1 MNDRKIKAAIITG
14 TPAAAQ
20 PSWQRSLARAIGN
33 VPQLLEALGLPRQAV
48 PAAVAAFPVRVPH
61 EYVARMRKGDARDP
75 LLLQVLPTAD
85 EDRAVPGFGADPVG
99 DAAAMRAPGVIH
111 KYRGRV
117 LLTLTG
123 ACAVH
128 CRYCFRRHFPYA
140 DANPAPGEWRAAG
153 DYIAAHAELS
163 EVILSGGDPLSVADA
178 RLADL
183 LERLDAIPHLRRLRI
198 HTRLPVVLPAR
209 VTEGLMALLAR
220 SRLRPVMVLH
230 INHAQEIDAHLR
242 AALARLR
249 DAGVSLLNQSVLLS
263 GVNDTEEALAEL
275 SEALF
280 DAGVLPYYLHQ
291 LDRVAGAHHFAVP
304 DARAL
309 TLIERLRGRLPGYL
323 VPRLARETAGHPSK
337 DLLA

>member
-20 PSWQRSLARAIGN
+20 PSWRQSLARAIDN
-33 VPQLLEALGLPRQAV
+33 VPALLAALGLPPQTV

-85 EDRAVPGFGADPVG
+85 EDVSAPDFGTDPVG
-99 DAAAMRAPGVIH
+99 DAAAMRVPGVIH
-111 KYRGRV
+111 KYHGRV

-128 CRYCFRRHFPYA
+128 CRYCFRRHFPYT
-140 DANPAPGEWRAAG
+140 DANPARGEWRQALDYLAAQG
-153 DYIAAHAELS
+153 DVS

-183 LERLDAIPHLRRLRI
+183 LARLEAIAHLRRLRI

-209 VTEGLMALLAR
+209 VTDALTTLLAR
-220 SRLRPVMVLH
+220 SRLRPVIVLH
-230 INHAQEIDAHLR
+230 INHAREIDADLR
-242 AALARLR
+242 AALARL
-249 DAGVSLLNQSVLLS
+249 AAANIALLNQSVLLR
-263 GVNDTEEALAEL
+263 GVNDTVETLVDL
-275 SEALF
+275 SETLF
-280 DAGVLPYYLHQ
+280 DTGVLPYYLHQ

-304 DARAL
+304 DVEARAL
-309 TLIERLRGRLPGYL
+309 IADLRARLPGYL
-323 VPRLARETAGHPSK
+323 VPRLARETAGHPAK

>member
-1 MNDRKIKAAIITG
+1 M
-14 TPAAAQ
+14 
-20 PSWQRSLARAIGN
+20 
-33 VPQLLEALGLPRQAV
+33 
-48 PAAVAAFPVRVPH
+48 PAAVAVFPVRVPH

-85 EDRAVPGFGADPVG
+85 EDRAVLGFVADPVG

-140 DANPAPGEWRAAG
+140 DANPAPGEWRAAW
-153 DYIAAHAELS
+153 DYIAAHVDVS

-209 VTEGLMALLAR
+209 VTEGLIALLAR

-242 AALARLR
+242 AAFARLR

-291 LDRVAGAHHFAVP
+291 LDRVAGAHHFAVS
-304 DARAL
+304 DVQAL